1 MKCPRLHE
9 LPPPPSGKIGQ
20 YWTETGESQAGEK
33 DPTIS
38 WPLVSIVT
46 PSLNQAQ
53 YLEETIRSVLL
64 QSYPNLE
71 YIIIDGGS
79 TDNSVEIIQKYEPW
93 LAYWVSEPDEGQSHA
108 LNKGFRNSH
117 GEILAWL
124 NSDDIYLPNAILNQ
138 VATLLK
144 KTNYGIVFSD
154 VNFIDDTGKLIYK
167 GYGRSYSVFELLRF
181 SIPMQPTVFFQ
192 REIWDQVGDFNQ
204 DFHFSLDSEYWLRAS
219 KVTKFCYEPTSIASY
234 RLHNSSKTISN
245 RQGFFKEWIAIADSY
260 FLDEEEIKKELP
272 DEEIVYAE
280 IYARIATDETEF
292 GSLKKALGYL
302 VQSVKLKFR
311 LRILKVFPLLF
322 DKISP
327 IKITPIIIQSWTYLN
342 RLKI

>member
-219 KVTKFCYEPTSIASY
+219 KVTNFVMNQLLSLVIGSIILQ
-234 RLHNSSKTISN
+234 RLFQTGRDFSRS
-245 RQGFFKEWIAIADSY
+245 G
-260 FLDEEEIKKELP
+260 
-272 DEEIVYAE
+272 
-280 IYARIATDETEF
+280 
-292 GSLKKALGYL
+292 
-302 VQSVKLKFR
+302 
-311 LRILKVFPLLF
+311 
-322 DKISP
+322 
-327 IKITPIIIQSWTYLN
+327 
-342 RLKI
+342 